1 MLSRTAYHL
10 FWMARNVER
19 AENAARLLDVTVKS
33 QLLPGQQSGRDL
45 ARNTPWEVPLTT
57 SGQIDSFTA
66 LYPKMTAAN
75 VLEYMVTRTDNPS
88 SILGCLHL
96 ARENARSV
104 RGAITSEMWECIN
117 SIWLELKSTK
127 AKSLQ
132 LESISELLERVKLQ
146 SHLFRGITV
155 GTALQDEAWQFI
167 RLGTFLE
174 RADNTARILDVKYHI
189 LLPSLDE
196 IGGARDYYQWGAL
209 LRSVSAFEAYRKVYR
224 DVISPHKVAELLI
237 LRSDLPRSLHAC
249 MNEIQTILDALPASS
264 ASEVRRRAGEIHSR
278 LHYGRIQDVIQDGLH
293 EYLTWF
299 VETVNQLGEEIS
311 QHYFALH

>member
-1 MLSRTAYHL
+1 
-10 FWMARNVER
+10 MARSVER

-33 QLLPGQQSGRDL
+33 QLLPGQKSGRDL
-45 ARNTPWEVPLTT
+45 ARTTPWEVPLTT
-57 SGQIDSFTA
+57 SGQIEPFLA
-66 LYPKMTAAN
+66 LYPKMTADH
-75 VLEYMVTRTDNPS
+75 VLEYMVTRADNPS

-96 ARENARSV
+96 ARENARTV

-117 SIWLELKSTK
+117 SIWLELRDVK
-127 AKSLQ
+127 AKSLH
-132 LESISELLERVKLQ
+132 LDRISDLLERVKMQ

-196 IGGARDYYQWGAL
+196 VGGARDYYQWGAL
-209 LRSVSAFEAYRKVYR
+209 LRSVSAFEAYRKIYR
-224 DVISPHKVAELLI
+224 DVISPQKVAELLI
-237 LRSDLPRSLHAC
+237 LRADLPRSLHAC
-249 MNEIQTILDALPASS
+249 MNEIQTIMEALPTSTAGE
-264 ASEVRRRAGEIHSR
+264 ARRQAGEIHSR
-278 LHYGRIQDVIQDGLH
+278 LHYGRIGDIIKGGLH

-299 VETVNQLGEEIS
+299 VETVNELGDEIN
-311 QHYFALH
+311 QNYFAMG